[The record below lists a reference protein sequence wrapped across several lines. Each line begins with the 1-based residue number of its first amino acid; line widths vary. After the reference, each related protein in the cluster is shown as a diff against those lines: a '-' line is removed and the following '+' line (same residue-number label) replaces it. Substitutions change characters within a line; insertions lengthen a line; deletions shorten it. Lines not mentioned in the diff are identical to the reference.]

1 MLYGGYK
8 PNENVDPYFV
18 QTYFD
23 LDSRLNEYLRP
34 LINKGAKNT
43 IFVSDE
49 DALQGKVWF
58 APTVEEQ
65 KKIGNFFRELDN
77 SITKYEQEINLLNK
91 LKKDVFKRCW
101 YKGGIVLNSSVDAV
115 A

>member
-1 MLYGGYK
+1 M
-8 PNENVDPYFV
+8 

-43 IFVSDE
+43 ILVSDE

-65 KKIGNFFRELDN
+65 KKIGDFFRELDN

-91 LKKDVFKRCW
+91 IKKGCIQKNVCIREGYACQILFLMKKRTLKK
-101 YKGGIVLNSSVDAV
+101 LL
-115 A
+115 

>member
-1 MLYGGYK
+1 M
-8 PNENVDPYFV
+8 NF
-18 QTYFD
+18 T
-23 LDSRLNEYLRP
+23 DSGEYLRP

-43 IFVSDE
+43 ILVSDE

-65 KKIGNFFRELDN
+65 KKIGDFFRELDN

-91 LKKDVFKRCW
+91 IKKGCIQKMFV
-101 YKGGIVLNSSVDAV
+101 
-115 A
+115 